1 MLSSTVH
8 TQPVTLR
15 SLVRGLAGRGA
26 GRRRP
31 AAKGGGGG
39 LVETPTRCSPFTAAR
54 PSRSRPRSRRDRA
67 EIAPRSRLLNG
78 DAISRSRPRRP
89 ALSIC
94 AARGL
99 KGVATGDTLLLRP
112 KEGLGAMRLPGV
124 AVPPPVF
131 FCAVEAEAA
140 SQQPALDAALAP
152 PRLEDPPFVDAHYRQ
167 QQVLSRRS
175 PHSVSRTRRSR
186 SRMTRRPA
194 S

>member
-1 MLSSTVH
+1 
-8 TQPVTLR
+8 
-15 SLVRGLAGRGA
+15 
-26 GRRRP
+26 
-31 AAKGGGGG
+31 
-39 LVETPTRCSPFTAAR
+39 LVETPTALLTLHGGEAVEIQAEIA
-54 PSRSRPRSRRDRA
+54 PRSRRDRA
-67 EIAPRSRLLNG
+67 EIAPLEWRCHL
-78 DAISRSRPRRP
+78 AVQAAP
-89 ALSIC
+89 AGTIC

-112 KEGLGAMRLPGV
+112 KEGLGALRLPGV

-175 PHSVSRTRRSR
+175 PRSGSRTRRWR